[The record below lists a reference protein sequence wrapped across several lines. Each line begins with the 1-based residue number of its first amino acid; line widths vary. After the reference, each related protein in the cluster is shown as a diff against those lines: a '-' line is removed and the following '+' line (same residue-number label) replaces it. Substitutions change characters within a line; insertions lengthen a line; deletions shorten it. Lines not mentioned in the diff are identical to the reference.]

1 MKVKIVKEMLPC
13 DVSLVAMLTMYLGK
27 GGCNRWCQNTGIAK
41 ISLTPPPPNP
51 GRQRQKLVKISL
63 KLA

>member
-1 MKVKIVKEMLPC
+1 MKVKIVKEMIAC

-41 ISLTPPPPNP
+41 KGGWGGGSDPA
-51 GRQRQKLVKISL
+51 KISANL
-63 KLA
+63 S